1 MSDGAEFKRL
11 AERCLAQANKATS
24 AQERRSHVELAM
36 VWSRLAE
43 QEDELGRTEGCADE
57 LSAEAEKKR

>member
-1 MSDGAEFKRL
+1 MTDAADFKKL

-24 AQERRSHVELAM
+24 AQERQSHVESAM

-43 QEDELGRTEGCADE
+43 QEDELWRIDQPLAKAP
-57 LSAEAEKKR
+57 SANGQS